1 MAEQTQQEQSE
12 VLLFKLTSG
21 DEVIA
26 KVLGHKDQAFII
38 DKPYAFTYTA
48 AKDGSMNGGIMK
60 WLGQSVDGIVL
71 LNAHQVVATT
81 TPKDEIIRAY
91 KISTGEIANI
101 QVPDKKIV
109 LG

>member
-1 MAEQTQQEQSE
+1 MEEQQEQNIII
-12 VLLFKLTSG
+12 FKLTSG

-26 KVLGHKDQAFII
+26 NMIGEQGQVFVLEN
-38 DKPYAFTYTA
+38 PYAFTYTTTP
-48 AKDGSMNGGIMK
+48 DGKLNGGIMK
-60 WLGQSVDGIVL
+60 WMGQSSDGIVM

-91 KISTGEIANI
+91 NISAGNIPNIEIPEQKII
-101 QVPDKKIV
+101 